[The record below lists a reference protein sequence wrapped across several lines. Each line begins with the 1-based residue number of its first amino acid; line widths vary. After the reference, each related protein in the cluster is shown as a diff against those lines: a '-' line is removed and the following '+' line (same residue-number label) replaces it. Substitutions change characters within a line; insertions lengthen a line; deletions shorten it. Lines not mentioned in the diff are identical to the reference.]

1 MAGEFNIE
9 GEVDKRFENV
19 RKAFA
24 ENFEK
29 RGELG
34 ASVSIVI
41 DGRPVVDLWGGH
53 FDKAKTRPWTR
64 DTLVNVYSTTKGL
77 TATCAHRLIDQG
89 KLDPD
94 EPVARYWPEFAE
106 GGKKDIPVRYLLSHR
121 AGLPAIKKT
130 LSEEALFNWDTM
142 ASALAEQEPWW
153 QPGTRHGYHALTIG
167 WLVGEVIRRIT
178 GKGLGRYFR
187 EEIAQPLGLDSYIG
201 LEPKH
206 DSRVSPL
213 LPAPPPA
220 PGEPNLFV
228 EAMKEPEGATA
239 KAFLNPPVLT
249 KPDLV
254 NTRAWRGAELGAAN
268 AHTTA
273 RSLARMYGALARGG
287 EVDGYRIVRPEAIE
301 RFYAEQSFG
310 PDQVL
315 MQMPTRFSMGFMLS
329 QPGAMFGPN
338 RKTFGHPGAGGSLGF
353 ADPQARVGFA
363 YTMNQMANGLLID
376 PRASA
381 LIDAFY
387 GALRG

>member
-1 MAGEFNIE
+1 MASEFRIE
-9 GEVDKRFENV
+9 GECDKRFEKV
-19 RKAFA
+19 KKAFA

-34 ASVSIVI
+34 AAVSIVV

-53 FDKAKTRPWTR
+53 SDKAKTRPWMR

-94 EPVARYWPEFAE
+94 EPVSRYWPEFAQ
-106 GGKKDIPVRYLLSHR
+106 GGKKDLPVRYLLSHR

-130 LSEEALFNWDTM
+130 LAEEAIFNWDTM
-142 ASALAEQEPWW
+142 TSALAEQEPWW
-153 QPGTRHGYHALTIG
+153 QPGTKHGYHAITIG

-178 GKGLGRYFR
+178 GKGLGTYFR
-187 EEIAQPLGLDSYIG
+187 TEIAEPLGLDAHIG
-201 LEPKH
+201 LDAKH
-206 DSRVSPL
+206 DSRVTDL
-213 LPAPPPA
+213 LPSPPPA
-220 PGEPNLFV
+220 PGEPNLFE
-228 EAMKEPEGATA
+228 EAAKDPEGATA
-239 KAFLNPPVLT
+239 KAFLNPPVLS
-249 KPDLV
+249 KPNLV
-254 NTRAWRGAELGAAN
+254 NTRPWRGAEIGGAN

-287 EVDGYRIVRPEAIE
+287 EVDGYRIVRPEALE

-329 QPGAMFGPN
+329 QPGAAFGPN
-338 RKTFGHPGAGGSLGF
+338 RKAFGHPGAGGSLGF
-353 ADPQARVGFA
+353 ADPQAKIGFG

-376 PRASA
+376 SRAAA

-387 GALRG
+387 AIL

>member
-1 MAGEFNIE
+1 MVAQVKIE

-34 ASVSIVI
+34 AAVAMLI
-41 DGRPVVDLWGGH
+41 DGRPVVDLWGGY
-53 FDKAKTRPWTR
+53 FDKAKSRPWNR
-64 DTLVNVYSTTKGL
+64 DTLVNVYSTTKGM

-94 EPVARYWPEFAE
+94 EPVSRYWPEFAQA
-106 GGKKDIPVRYLLSHR
+106 GKKDLPVRYLLSHR
-121 AGLPAIKKT
+121 AGLPAIRKVLT
-130 LSEEALFNWDTM
+130 EEALFDWDTM
-142 ASALAEQEPWW
+142 ATALAEQEPWW
-153 QPGTRHGYHALTIG
+153 QPGTKHGYHALTIG

-187 EEIAQPLGLDSYIG
+187 EEIAEPLKLDCHIGLDAA
-201 LEPKH
+201 H
-206 DSRVSPL
+206 DSRVSNL
-213 LPAPPPA
+213 LPSPPPG
-220 PGEPNLFV
+220 PDEPNLFV
-228 EAMKEPEGATA
+228 DAMKEPEGATA

-254 NTRAWRGAELGAAN
+254 NTRSWRGAELGAAN

-273 RSLARMYGALARGG
+273 RSLAVVYGALARGG
-287 EVDGYRIVRPEAIE
+287 EVDHYRIVRPEALE
-301 RFYAEQSFG
+301 RFYAEQSYG

-329 QPGAMFGPN
+329 QPDAMFGPN
-338 RKTFGHPGAGGSLGF
+338 RKAFGHPGAGGSLGF
-353 ADPQARVGFA
+353 ADPQAKVGFG

-376 PRASA
+376 ARAAA

-387 GALRG
+387 AALG

>member
-1 MAGEFNIE
+1 VGDFKIE
-9 GEVDKRFENV
+9 GEVDKRFEGV

-24 ENFEK
+24 ENIQT

-34 ASVSIVI
+34 ASVAIVI
-41 DGRPVVDLWGGH
+41 DGKPVVDLWGGH
-53 FDKAKTRPWTR
+53 SDKARSRPWQR

-94 EPVARYWPEFAE
+94 EAVSHYWPEFAQA
-106 GGKKDIPVRYLLSHR
+106 GKKDMPVRYLLSHR
-121 AGLPAIKKT
+121 AGLPAIRKV
-130 LSEEALFNWDTM
+130 LSEEALFDWDTM
-142 ASALAEQEPWW
+142 ASALAEQDPWW
-153 QPGTRHGYHALTIG
+153 QPGTKHGYHALTIG
-167 WLVGEVIRRIT
+167 WLVGEVIKRIT

-187 EEIAQPLGLDSYIG
+187 EEIAEPLGLDAHIG
-201 LEPKH
+201 LDAKH
-206 DSRVSPL
+206 DSRVSDL
-213 LPAPPPA
+213 LPSPPPA
-220 PGEPNLFV
+220 PNEPNLFV

-249 KPDLV
+249 KPNLV
-254 NTRAWRGAELGAAN
+254 NTRPWRAAELGAAN
-268 AHTTA
+268 GHTNA

-301 RFYAEQSFG
+301 RFYTEQSFG

-315 MQMPTRFSMGFMLS
+315 MQMPTRFSLGFMLS

-338 RKTFGHPGAGGSLGF
+338 RKSFGHPGAGGSLGF
-353 ADPQARVGFA
+353 ADPIAKVGFG

-376 PRASA
+376 SRAEA
-381 LIDAFY
+381 LINAFY
-387 GALRG
+387 AAL

>member
-1 MAGEFNIE
+1 MAAEFKIE
-9 GEVDKRFENV
+9 GEVDKRFESV

-34 ASVSIVI
+34 AAVALLI
-41 DGRPVVDLWGGH
+41 DGRPVVDLWGGY
-53 FDKAKTRPWTR
+53 FDKAKNRPWNR

-94 EPVARYWPEFAE
+94 EPVSRYWPEFAQA
-106 GGKKDIPVRYLLSHR
+106 GKKDLPVRYLLSHR
-121 AGLPAIKKT
+121 AGLPAIRKV
-130 LSEEALFNWDTM
+130 LAEEALFDWDAM
-142 ASALAEQEPWW
+142 AASLAEQEPWW
-153 QPGTRHGYHALTIG
+153 QPGTKHGYHAMTIG

-178 GKGLGRYFR
+178 GRGLGRYFR
-187 EEIAQPLGLDSYIG
+187 EEIAEPLKLDCHIG
-201 LEPKH
+201 LAAAE
-206 DSRVSPL
+206 DSRVSDL
-213 LPAPPPA
+213 LPSPPPG
-220 PGEPNLFV
+220 PDEPNLFV

-249 KPDLV
+249 KPNLV
-254 NTRAWRGAELGAAN
+254 NTRSWRGAELGAAN

-273 RSLARMYGALARGG
+273 RSLARLYGSLARGG
-287 EVDGYRIVRPEAIE
+287 EIDGYRIVRPEALE
-301 RFYAEQSFG
+301 RFYAEQSYG

-329 QPGAMFGPN
+329 QPDAMFGPH
-338 RKTFGHPGAGGSLGF
+338 RKAFGHPGAGGSLGF
-353 ADPQARVGFA
+353 ADPQAKVGFG

-376 PRASA
+376 ARASA

-387 GALRG
+387 AALG

>member
-1 MAGEFNIE
+1 MAGEFKIE

-19 RKAFA
+19 RRAFA

-34 ASVSIVI
+34 AAVAMFI
-41 DGRPVVDLWGGH
+41 DGRPVVDLWGGY
-53 FDKAKTRPWTR
+53 FDKAKNRTWNR

-89 KLDPD
+89 RLDPD
-94 EPVARYWPEFAE
+94 EAVSRYWPEFAQ
-106 GGKKDIPVRYLLSHR
+106 GGKKDLPVRYLLSHR
-121 AGLPAIKKT
+121 AGLPAIRKV
-130 LSEEALFNWDTM
+130 LAEEALFDWDSM
-142 ASALAEQEPWW
+142 AAALAEQEPWW
-153 QPGTRHGYHALTIG
+153 QPGTKHGYHALTIG

-187 EEIAQPLGLDSYIG
+187 EEIAEPLKLDCHIGLDAA
-201 LEPKH
+201 H
-206 DSRVSPL
+206 DSRVSDL
-213 LPAPPPA
+213 LAAPPPG
-220 PGEPNLFV
+220 PDEPNLFA

-249 KPDLV
+249 KPNLV
-254 NTRAWRGAELGAAN
+254 NTRSWRGAELGAAN

-273 RSLARMYGALARGG
+273 RSLARLYGSLARGG
-287 EVDGYRIVRPEAIE
+287 EIDGYRIVRPEALE
-301 RFYAEQSFG
+301 RFYAEQSYG

-329 QPGAMFGPN
+329 QPDAMFGPH
-338 RKTFGHPGAGGSLGF
+338 RKAFGHPGAGGSLGF
-353 ADPQARVGFA
+353 ADPQARVGFG

-376 PRASA
+376 ARASA

-387 GALRG
+387 AALG

>member
-1 MAGEFNIE
+1 MASDYKIE
-9 GEVDKRFENV
+9 GECDKRFEGV

-24 ENFEK
+24 ENLEK

-34 ASVSIVI
+34 ASVAIVI
-41 DGRPVVDLWGGH
+41 DSKPVVDLWGGH
-53 FDKAKTRPWTR
+53 SDKARSRPWQR

-94 EPVARYWPEFAE
+94 EAVSHYWPEFAQA
-106 GGKKDIPVRYLLSHR
+106 GKKEMPVRYLLSHR
-121 AGLPAIKKT
+121 AGLPAIRKV
-130 LSEEALFNWDTM
+130 LSEEALFDWDTM
-142 ASALAEQEPWW
+142 ASALAEQDPWW
-153 QPGTRHGYHALTIG
+153 QPGTKHGYHALTIG
-167 WLVGEVIRRIT
+167 WLVGEVIKRVT

-187 EEIAQPLGLDSYIG
+187 EEIAEPLGLDAHIG
-201 LEPKH
+201 LDAKH
-206 DSRVSPL
+206 DSRVSDL
-213 LPAPPPA
+213 LPSPPPA
-220 PGEPNLFV
+220 PNEPNLFV

-249 KPDLV
+249 KPNLV
-254 NTRAWRGAELGAAN
+254 NTRPWRAAELGAAN
-268 AHTTA
+268 GHTNA

-315 MQMPTRFSMGFMLS
+315 MQMPTRFSLGFMLS

-338 RKTFGHPGAGGSLGF
+338 RKSFGHPGAGGSLGF
-353 ADPQARVGFA
+353 ADPIAKVGFG

-376 PRASA
+376 SRAEA
-381 LIDAFY
+381 LINAFY
-387 GALRG
+387 AAL

>member
-1 MAGEFNIE
+1 MAAEFKIE

-34 ASVSIVI
+34 AAVAMFV
-41 DGRPVVDLWGGH
+41 DGRPVVDLWGGY
-53 FDKAKTRPWTR
+53 FDKAKNRPWNR
-64 DTLVNVYSTTKGL
+64 DTLVNVYSTTKGM

-94 EPVARYWPEFAE
+94 EPVSRYWPEFAQA
-106 GGKKDIPVRYLLSHR
+106 GKKDLPVRYLLSHR
-121 AGLPAIKKT
+121 AGLPAIRKV
-130 LSEEALFNWDTM
+130 LAEEALFDWGSM
-142 ASALAEQEPWW
+142 AAALAEQEPWW
-153 QPGTRHGYHALTIG
+153 QPGTKHGYHALTIG

-178 GKGLGRYFR
+178 GKGLVKYFR
-187 EEIAQPLGLDSYIG
+187 EEIAEPLKLDCHIGLDG
-201 LEPKH
+201 AH
-206 DSRVSPL
+206 DSRVSDL
-213 LPAPPPA
+213 LPSPPPG
-220 PGEPNLFV
+220 PDEPNLFV

-249 KPDLV
+249 KPNLV
-254 NTRAWRGAELGAAN
+254 NTRSWRGAELGAAN

-273 RSLARMYGALARGG
+273 RSLARLYGSLARGG
-287 EVDGYRIVRPEAIE
+287 EIDGHRIVRPEALE
-301 RFYAEQSFG
+301 RFYAEQSYG

-329 QPGAMFGPN
+329 QPGAMFGPH
-338 RKTFGHPGAGGSLGF
+338 RKAFGHPGAGGSLGF
-353 ADPQARVGFA
+353 ADPQAKVGFG

-376 PRASA
+376 ARASA

-387 GALRG
+387 AALG

>member
-1 MAGEFNIE
+1 MAAEFKIE

-24 ENFEK
+24 ENFET

-34 ASVSIVI
+34 AAVAMVI
-41 DGRPVVDLWGGH
+41 DGRPVVDLWGGY
-53 FDKAKTRPWTR
+53 FDKAKNRSWNR

-94 EPVARYWPEFAE
+94 EAVSRYWPEFAQA
-106 GGKKDIPVRYLLSHR
+106 GKKDLPVRYLLSHR
-121 AGLPAIKKT
+121 AGLPAIRKV
-130 LSEEALFNWDTM
+130 LAEEALFDWDTM
-142 ASALAEQEPWW
+142 AAALAEQEPWW
-153 QPGTRHGYHALTIG
+153 QPGTKHGYHALTIG

-178 GKGLGRYFR
+178 GKGLGKYFR
-187 EEIAQPLGLDSYIG
+187 EEIAEPLKLDCHIG
-201 LEPKH
+201 LAAAH
-206 DSRVSPL
+206 DSRVSDL
-213 LPAPPPA
+213 LASPPPG
-220 PGEPNLFV
+220 PDEPNLFV

-249 KPDLV
+249 KPNLV
-254 NTRAWRGAELGAAN
+254 NTRSWRGAELGAAN

-273 RSLARMYGALARGG
+273 RSLARLYGSLARGG
-287 EVDGYRIVRPEAIE
+287 EIDGYRVVRPEALE
-301 RFYAEQSFG
+301 RFYAEQSYG

-329 QPGAMFGPN
+329 QPGAMFGPH
-338 RKTFGHPGAGGSLGF
+338 RKAFGHPGAGGSLGF
-353 ADPQARVGFA
+353 ADPQTKVGFG

-376 PRASA
+376 ARASA

-387 GALRG
+387 AALG

>member
-1 MAGEFNIE
+1 MGDFKIE
-9 GEVDKRFENV
+9 GEVDKRFEGV

-24 ENFEK
+24 ENLEK

-41 DGRPVVDLWGGH
+41 DGKPVVDLWGGH
-53 FDKAKTRPWTR
+53 ADKARTRPWQR

-89 KLDPD
+89 KVDPD
-94 EPVARYWPEFAE
+94 EAVSRYWPEFAQA
-106 GGKKDIPVRYLLSHR
+106 GKKDMPVRYLLSHR
-121 AGLPAIKKT
+121 AGLPAIRKV
-130 LSEEALFNWDTM
+130 LSEEALFDWDTM
-142 ASALAEQEPWW
+142 ASALAEQDPWW
-153 QPGTRHGYHALTIG
+153 QPGTKHGYHALTIG
-167 WLVGEVIRRIT
+167 WLVGEVIKRIT

-187 EEIAQPLGLDSYIG
+187 EEIAEPLGLDAHIG
-201 LEPKH
+201 LDAKH
-206 DSRVSPL
+206 DARVSDL
-213 LPAPPPA
+213 LPSPPPG
-220 PGEPNLFV
+220 PNEPNLFV

-249 KPDLV
+249 KPNLV
-254 NTRAWRGAELGAAN
+254 NTRPWRAAELGAAN
-268 AHTTA
+268 GHTTG

-287 EVDGYRIVRPEAIE
+287 EVDGYRIVRPEAVE

-315 MQMPTRFSMGFMLS
+315 MQMPTRFSLGFMLS

-338 RKTFGHPGAGGSLGF
+338 RKSFGHPGAGGSLGF
-353 ADPQARVGFA
+353 ADPIAKVGFG

-376 PRASA
+376 SRAEA
-381 LIDAFY
+381 LINAFY
-387 GALRG
+387 AAL

>member
-1 MAGEFNIE
+1 MAAEFKIE

-34 ASVSIVI
+34 AAVAMVI
-41 DGRPVVDLWGGH
+41 DGRPVVDLWGGY
-53 FDKAKTRPWTR
+53 FDKAKNRAWNR
-64 DTLVNVYSTTKGL
+64 DTLVNVYSTTKGM

-94 EPVARYWPEFAE
+94 EPVSRYWPEFAQA
-106 GGKKDIPVRYLLSHR
+106 GKKDLPVRYLLSHR
-121 AGLPAIKKT
+121 AGLPAIRKV
-130 LSEEALFNWDTM
+130 LAEEALFDWDTM
-142 ASALAEQEPWW
+142 AAALAEQEPWW
-153 QPGTRHGYHALTIG
+153 QPGTKHGYHAMTIG

-178 GKGLGRYFR
+178 GKGLGKYFR
-187 EEIAQPLGLDSYIG
+187 EEIAEPLKLDCHIGLDAA
-201 LEPKH
+201 H
-206 DSRVSPL
+206 DSRVSDL
-213 LPAPPPA
+213 LPAPPPG
-220 PGEPNLFV
+220 PDEPNLFV

-249 KPDLV
+249 KPNLV
-254 NTRAWRGAELGAAN
+254 NTRSWRGAELGAAN

-273 RSLARMYGALARGG
+273 RSLARLYGSLARGG
-287 EVDGYRIVRPEAIE
+287 ELDGYRIVRREALE
-301 RFYAEQSFG
+301 RFYSEQSYG

-329 QPGAMFGPN
+329 QPDAMFGPH
-338 RKTFGHPGAGGSLGF
+338 RKAFGHPGAGGSLGF
-353 ADPQARVGFA
+353 ADPLAKVGFG

-376 PRASA
+376 ARASA

-387 GALRG
+387 AAVG

>member
-1 MAGEFNIE
+1 MAAEFKIE
-9 GEVDKRFENV
+9 GEVDKRFESV

-34 ASVSIVI
+34 AAVALLI
-41 DGRPVVDLWGGH
+41 DGRPVVDLWGGY
-53 FDKAKTRPWTR
+53 FDKAKNRPWNR

-94 EPVARYWPEFAE
+94 EPVSRYWPEFAQA
-106 GGKKDIPVRYLLSHR
+106 GKKDLPVRYLLSHR
-121 AGLPAIKKT
+121 AGLPAIRKV
-130 LSEEALFNWDTM
+130 LAEEALFDWDAM
-142 ASALAEQEPWW
+142 AASLAEQEPWW
-153 QPGTRHGYHALTIG
+153 QPGTKHGYHAMTIG

-178 GKGLGRYFR
+178 GRGLGRYFR
-187 EEIAQPLGLDSYIG
+187 EEIAQPLKLDCHIG
-201 LEPKH
+201 LAAAE
-206 DSRVSPL
+206 DSRVSDL
-213 LPAPPPA
+213 LPSPPPG
-220 PGEPNLFV
+220 PDEPNLFV

-249 KPDLV
+249 KPNLV
-254 NTRAWRGAELGAAN
+254 NTRSWRGAELGAAN

-273 RSLARMYGALARGG
+273 RSLARLYGSLARGG
-287 EVDGYRIVRPEAIE
+287 EIDGYRIVRPEALE
-301 RFYAEQSFG
+301 RFYAEQSYG

-329 QPGAMFGPN
+329 QPDAMFGPH
-338 RKTFGHPGAGGSLGF
+338 RKAFGHPGAGGSLGF
-353 ADPQARVGFA
+353 ADPQAKVGFG

-376 PRASA
+376 ARASA

-387 GALRG
+387 AALG

>member
-1 MAGEFNIE
+1 MAAEFKIE
-9 GEVDKRFENV
+9 GEVDKGFENV

-34 ASVSIVI
+34 GAVTMVI
-41 DGRPVVDLWGGH
+41 DGRPVVDLWGGYA
-53 FDKAKTRPWTR
+53 DKAKSRPWNR
-64 DTLVNVYSTTKGL
+64 DTLVNVYSTTKGM

-94 EPVARYWPEFAE
+94 EPVSRYWPEFAQA
-106 GGKKDIPVRYLLSHR
+106 GKKDLPVRYLLSHR
-121 AGLPAIKKT
+121 AGLPAIRKV
-130 LSEEALFNWDTM
+130 LAEEALFDWNTM
-142 ASALAEQEPWW
+142 AAALAEQEPWW
-153 QPGTRHGYHALTIG
+153 QPGTKHGYHALTIG

-187 EEIAQPLGLDSYIG
+187 EEIAEPLKLDCHIGLDAAQ
-201 LEPKH
+201 
-206 DSRVSPL
+206 DSRVSDL
-213 LPAPPPA
+213 LPSPPPG
-220 PGEPNLFV
+220 PDEPNLFV

-249 KPDLV
+249 KPNLV
-254 NTRAWRGAELGAAN
+254 NTRSWRGAELGAAN

-273 RSLARMYGALARGG
+273 RSLARLYGALARGG
-287 EVDGYRIVRPEAIE
+287 EVDGYRIVRPEALE

-315 MQMPTRFSMGFMLS
+315 MQMATRFSMGFMLS

-338 RKTFGHPGAGGSLGF
+338 RKAFGHPGAGGSLGF
-353 ADPQARVGFA
+353 ADPQAKVGFG

-376 PRASA
+376 ARASA

-387 GALRG
+387 TALG

>member
-1 MAGEFNIE
+1 MAAEFKIE

-19 RKAFA
+19 RKTFA

-34 ASVSIVI
+34 AAVAMVI
-41 DGRPVVDLWGGH
+41 DGRPVVDLWGGY
-53 FDKAKTRPWTR
+53 FDKAKNRPWNR

-94 EPVARYWPEFAE
+94 EPVSRYWPEFAQA
-106 GGKKDIPVRYLLSHR
+106 GKKDLPVRYLLSHR
-121 AGLPAIKKT
+121 AGLPAIRKV
-130 LSEEALFNWDTM
+130 LAEEALFDWDTM
-142 ASALAEQEPWW
+142 AAALAEQEPWW
-153 QPGTRHGYHALTIG
+153 QPGTKHGYHALTIG
-167 WLVGEVIRRIT
+167 WLVGEVIRKIT
-178 GKGLGRYFR
+178 GKGLGKYFR
-187 EEIAQPLGLDSYIG
+187 EEIAEPLKLDCHIGLDAA
-201 LEPKH
+201 H
-206 DSRVSPL
+206 DSRVSDL
-213 LPAPPPA
+213 LPSPPPG
-220 PGEPNLFV
+220 PDEPNLFV

-249 KPDLV
+249 KPNLV
-254 NTRAWRGAELGAAN
+254 NTRSWRGAELGAAN

-273 RSLARMYGALARGG
+273 RSLARLYGSLARGG
-287 EVDGYRIVRPEAIE
+287 EIDGYRIVRPEALE
-301 RFYAEQSFG
+301 RFYAEQSYG

-329 QPGAMFGPN
+329 QPDAMFGPH
-338 RKTFGHPGAGGSLGF
+338 RKAFGHPGAGGSLGF
-353 ADPQARVGFA
+353 ADPQAKVGFG

-376 PRASA
+376 ARASA

-387 GALRG
+387 AALG